1 MDKRVRIVKRV
12 MDVVA
17 SGIGLAITAPFFPL
31 IAAAV
36 YIDSP
41 GPIFLKQKRAGELI
55 DEGLDEN
62 AIDHQNTVRQ
72 DTVQLPRFVEFEMY
86 KFRSMIPDAEK
97 HTGQVIASKSDSR
110 ITRVGSFIRKTRIDE
125 LPQLWNILKGDM
137 SLVGPRPERP
147 ERQANLAL
155 AIPFFEERMRD
166 VKPGLTGLAQT
177 NLGYSGRASDESA
190 IKAFEATLVNPFALE
205 FTGLGDGDDEDDD
218 DEAIAEADDM
228 RMKLLYDLPYVANL
242 ERLSS
247 FLRIDIGI
255 ILRTP
260 LVMIRGLG
268 R

>member
-1 MDKRVRIVKRV
+1 MDKRVRIVKRM
-12 MDVVA
+12 MDIAA
-17 SGIGLAITAPFFPL
+17 SSVGLALTAPLFPF

-41 GPIFLKQKRAGELI
+41 GPIFLRQRRAGALI
-55 DEGLDEN
+55 DDEEEGGPGPADPM
-62 AIDHQNTVRQ
+62 AMAGVK
-72 DTVQLPRFVEFEMY
+72 VPRFVEFEMY

-97 HTGQVIASKSDSR
+97 FTGQVIASKDDPR
-110 ITRVGSFIRKTRIDE
+110 ITRVGKVLRKTRLDE
-125 LPQLWNILKGDM
+125 LPQLYNILRGDM
-137 SLVGPRPERP
+137 SLVGPRPERA
-147 ERQANLAL
+147 ERQANLAM
-155 AIPFFEERMRD
+155 AIPFFEERMRG

-177 NLGYSGRASDESA
+177 SLGYSGRAADDSA

-205 FTGLGDGDDEDDD
+205 FAGVGGEGDASEGED
-218 DEAIAEADDM
+218 AIAEADDM
-228 RMKLLYDLPYVANL
+228 RMKLLYDLPYVACL

-247 FLRIDIGI
+247 FLRMDISI

>member
-1 MDKRVRIVKRV
+1 MDKSVRIVKRL
-12 MDVVA
+12 MDIAA
-17 SGIGLAITAPFFPL
+17 SSIGLALTAPLFPF

-41 GPIFLKQKRAGELI
+41 GPIFLRQRRAGELL
-55 DEGLDEN
+55 DDGTEAAGLP
-62 AIDHQNTVRQ
+62 T
-72 DTVQLPRFVEFEMY
+72 FVEFEMY

-97 HTGQVIASKSDSR
+97 FTGQVLASKDDPR
-110 ITRVGSFIRKTRIDE
+110 ITRVGKFIRKTRLDE

-137 SLVGPRPERP
+137 SLVGPRPERA
-147 ERQANLAL
+147 ERQVNLAM
-155 AIPFFEERMRD
+155 AIPFFEERMRG

-177 NLGYSGRASDESA
+177 SLGYTGRAADDSA

-205 FTGLGDGDDEDDD
+205 FEGLDEGLEDD
-218 DEAIAEADDM
+218 DEAVAEADDM
-228 RMKLLYDLPYVANL
+228 RMKLLYDLPYTASL

-247 FLRIDIGI
+247 FLQMDLSI

-260 LVMIRGLG
+260 LVMIRGVG